1 MMLIVD
7 YREWVE
13 EAGRRIRKA
22 RIEKGMTLRELATQT
37 ELAEYTITRLEAGK
51 NPKGGPI
58 SPQLA
63 TWAKVAKALDI
74 SVDELYP
81 PPYPAPPASIDD

>member
-1 MMLIVD
+1 MLLVE
-7 YREWVE
+7 YRQWVE
-13 EAGRRIRKA
+13 DAGRRIREA
-22 RIEKGMTLRELATQT
+22 RLEKGLTLRELAAQT

-58 SPQLA
+58 SPQLT

-74 SVDELYP
+74 PVAELYP
-81 PPYPAPPASIDD
+81 EPYPAPPASLED